1 MTFKWF
7 RLLPIA
13 AMSFFP
19 ALSQAQS
26 LCDPGGLQ
34 QEMEL
39 REQLPKACQKERL
52 QASGRVS
59 FNIINSAEKIA
70 NEAWRREA
78 VTKYGERYA
87 DTKYMACR
95 QVLCV
100 RGSIAGTHRCT
111 ISGFPCAADMSDV
124 DKGIIKR
131 VETSA
136 SLESPYGQG
145 GEGSAEV
152 QSAYGGYHPR
162 AQESELDEEAIKRLQ
177 ELLGVPADGD
187 FGPTSYRALRD
198 FRRSAGI
205 PLEGPPTPRDLERLA
220 HSERRRYGQ

>member
-1 MTFKWF
+1 M
-7 RLLPIA
+7 
-13 AMSFFP
+13 
-19 ALSQAQS
+19 SQAQS

-78 VTKYGERYA
+78 VTKYGERFA

-95 QVLCV
+95 KVLCV

-111 ISGFPCAADMSDV
+111 ISGFPCAADMTDV

-136 SLESPYGQG
+136 SLN
-145 GEGSAEV
+145 
-152 QSAYGGYHPR
+152 R
-162 AQESELDEEAIKRLQ
+162 LIAQLKA
-177 ELLGVPADGD
+177 ADIR
-187 FGPTSYRALRD
+187 PHT
-198 FRRSAGI
+198 AGI
-205 PLEGPPTPRDLERLA
+205 TPALWRA
-220 HSERRRYGQ
+220 S